1 MSILLNKRILLGVSG
16 SIAAYKSPDIVRRLQ
31 DLGAEVRV
39 IITQGGAEFVSERSL
54 QTVSKNKVHSNLWDS
69 EAELTMGHIELA
81 KWADV
86 VLIAP
91 ASANTIAKLCHGK
104 ADDLLSTVIL
114 ATSAFVV
121 IAPAMNQQM
130 YSSIAMKDNLNLLNN
145 RNVKIIK
152 PGHGDQACGDVGEGR
167 LAEPSSIA
175 QQVAEIFENL
185 SLGGKRVLIT
195 VGATVEAIDPVRFIS
210 NHSSGKMGM
219 ALASACIQAGA
230 KTTIV
235 VGSISTE
242 EEKRATC
249 IYATSADEM
258 HDAVMDNIDNQ
269 DLFISCAAVADYR
282 PSKVSL
288 NKIKKSNEKEIIE
301 LVLNRD
307 ILSDVC
313 HLSKKPICIGFAA
326 ETENCIKN
334 AKQKLEKKNCD
345 AIILNDVSDPNIG
358 LKSDENE
365 VHFITKGDSRI
376 IKKNS
381 KAIIAEKIIKII
393 SKKFFY

>member
-69 EAELTMGHIELA
+69 EAELAMGHIELA

-114 ATSAFVV
+114 ATSAFVM

-130 YSSIAMKDNLNLLNN
+130 YGSIAMKDNLDLLHN

-167 LAEPSSIA
+167 LAEPISIA
-175 QQVAEIFENL
+175 QQVAEIFEIS
-185 SLGGKRVLIT
+185 SLAGKRVLIT
-195 VGATVEAIDPVRFIS
+195 VGATVEPIDPVRFIS

-230 KTTIV
+230 ETTVV

-242 EEKRATC
+242 EEKRAKS
-249 IYATSADEM
+249 IHVTSADEM

-269 DLFISCAAVADYR
+269 DLFICCAAVADYR
-282 PSKVSL
+282 PSKVSI
-288 NKIKKSNEKEIIE
+288 NKIKKNNNKEIIE

-313 HLSKKPICIGFAA
+313 HLSIKPICIGFAA

-345 AIILNDVSDPNIG
+345 AIILNDVSDPEIG

-365 VHFITKGDSRI
+365 VNFITKNDSEI
-376 IKKNS
+376 INKNT

>member
-1 MSILLNKRILLGVSG
+1 MSTLLNKRILLGVSG

-31 DLGAEVRV
+31 DFGAEVRV

-195 VGATVEAIDPVRFIS
+195 VGATVEPIDPVRYIS

-242 EEKRATC
+242 EEKRATS

-365 VHFITKGDSRI
+365 VHFITKGDSKI

>member
-1 MSILLNKRILLGVSG
+1 MSTLINKRILLGVSG

-39 IITQGGAEFVSERSL
+39 IITKGGTEFVSERSL

-69 EAELTMGHIELA
+69 EAELAMGHIELA

-86 VLIAP
+86 VIIAP

-114 ATSAFVV
+114 ATSAFVMV
-121 IAPAMNQQM
+121 APAMNQQM
-130 YSSIAMKDNLNLLNN
+130 YGSIAMKDNLDLLEN

-152 PGHGDQACGDVGEGR
+152 PDHGGQACGDIGEGR

-175 QQVAEIFENL
+175 QQAAEIFENS

-230 KTTIV
+230 ETTMV
-235 VGSISTE
+235 VGSVSIE
-242 EEKRATC
+242 VEKRAKS
-249 IYATSADEM
+249 IYVTSANEM

-269 DLFISCAAVADYR
+269 DLFICCAAVADYR
-282 PSKVSL
+282 PSKVNV
-288 NKIKKSNEKEIIE
+288 NKLKKGNDKEVIE

-313 HLSKKPICIGFAA
+313 HLNNKPTCIGFAA

-334 AKQKLEKKNCD
+334 AKQKLKNKNCD

-365 VHFITKGDSRI
+365 VHFITKDGSELVNR
-376 IKKNS
+376 NS
-381 KAIIAEKIIKII
+381 KTIIAEKIIKII
-393 SKKFFY
+393 SKKFFC

>member
-69 EAELTMGHIELA
+69 EAELAMGHIKLA

-114 ATSAFVV
+114 ATSAFVM

-130 YSSIAMKDNLNLLNN
+130 YGSIAMKDNLNLLNN

-152 PGHGDQACGDVGEGR
+152 PSHGDQACGDVGEGR
-167 LAEPSSIA
+167 LAEPISIA
-175 QQVAEIFENL
+175 QQVAEIFENSNL
-185 SLGGKRVLIT
+185 AGKRVLIT
-195 VGATVEAIDPVRFIS
+195 VGATVEPIDPVRYIT

-230 KTTIV
+230 ETTVV

-242 EEKRATC
+242 EEKRAKS
-249 IYATSADEM
+249 IYVTSADEM
-258 HDAVMDNIDNQ
+258 HDAVMDNIDSQ

-282 PSKVSL
+282 PSKVSV
-288 NKIKKSNEKEIIE
+288 NKIKKNNDKEIIE

-313 HLSKKPICIGFAA
+313 RLSKKPICIGFAA

-334 AKQKLEKKNCD
+334 AKQKLNKKKCD

-365 VHFITKGDSRI
+365 VYFITKNSSEI
-376 IKKNS
+376 INKNT
-381 KAIIAEKIIKII
+381 KAIIAENIIKLI
-393 SKKFFY
+393 SKKMFS